1 MEPQSQEYDQQLQYA
16 DTFPGFIMQSEG
28 FYLKF
33 IAGLQRGVSN
43 RRQEYE
49 TDWFEVMEILLSR
62 LEDEP
67 ENKEQFEMTATR
79 DLERWARMQLK
90 MQVSLEENG
99 SRIRL
104 IIKGNRLMPQTEVI
118 FYVKKKTLLK
128 SLKDLAAE
136 GVADHLSS
144 EESII
149 KLGGVI
155 PNSLILSVQRA
166 FQNSWTHPKKSK
178 FVKGPKNK
186 RGITNINKSD
196 EKGNQGDTKVTRK
209 SKRKDIRAITT
220 MAICR

>member
-1 MEPQSQEYDQQLQYA
+1 MEPQSLECDQQFA
-16 DTFPGFIMQSEG
+16 DTHPGFTMQSEG

-33 IAGLQRGVSN
+33 VAVLQRGVSN
-43 RRQEYE
+43 RREEYE

-118 FYVKKKTLLK
+118 FYVKKKILLK
-128 SLKDLAAE
+128 SLKVLAAE

-155 PNSLILSVQRA
+155 PNSLILSVQSA
-166 FQNSWTHPKKSK
+166 FQTSWTHPKKSK
-178 FVKGPKNK
+178 FKKGPKNK
-186 RGITNINKSD
+186 RDITNINKSD